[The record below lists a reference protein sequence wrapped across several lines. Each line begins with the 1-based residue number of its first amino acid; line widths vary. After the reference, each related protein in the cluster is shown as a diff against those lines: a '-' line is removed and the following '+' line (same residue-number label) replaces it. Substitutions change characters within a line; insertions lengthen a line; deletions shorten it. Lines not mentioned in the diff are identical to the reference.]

1 MAQAARSAR
10 AAGKVS
16 FAVFVSRILGL
27 VRDQVF
33 AKLFGA
39 GLYNDAWL
47 VAFRI
52 PNLLRDLFAEGALSA
67 AFVPTFTDFLHK
79 KGRPEAWVLANLVLS
94 ALLILL
100 GGFALALSIFSES
113 FVYLLAA
120 GFADVPGK
128 VEITADLLKV
138 LSPFLMLIALA
149 SVGMAILNTLNH
161 FFIPALAPALFNVA
175 LIAAGIFLVP
185 QFDNWGILPIHAM
198 GVGALVGG
206 LLQYGMQLPL
216 MRQHG
221 YRFRF
226 RIDLAHEGVR
236 KIARLIAPAI
246 VGVLVE
252 LRFSDYLFTHRSVRS
267 CGGCGQSPG
276 RLTPGHSGKVGGT
289 QGDGGQFH

>member
-79 KGRPEAWVLANLVLS
+79 KGRPEALGFSQPGLERM
-94 ALLILL
+94 LILL
-100 GGFALALSIFSES
+100 GGLALALSIFSES

-149 SVGMAILNTLNH
+149 SVGMAI
-161 FFIPALAPALFNVA
+161 
-175 LIAAGIFLVP
+175 
-185 QFDNWGILPIHAM
+185 
-198 GVGALVGG
+198 
-206 LLQYGMQLPL
+206 
-216 MRQHG
+216 
-221 YRFRF
+221 
-226 RIDLAHEGVR
+226 
-236 KIARLIAPAI
+236 
-246 VGVLVE
+246 
-252 LRFSDYLFTHRSVRS
+252 
-267 CGGCGQSPG
+267 
-276 RLTPGHSGKVGGT
+276 
-289 QGDGGQFH
+289 